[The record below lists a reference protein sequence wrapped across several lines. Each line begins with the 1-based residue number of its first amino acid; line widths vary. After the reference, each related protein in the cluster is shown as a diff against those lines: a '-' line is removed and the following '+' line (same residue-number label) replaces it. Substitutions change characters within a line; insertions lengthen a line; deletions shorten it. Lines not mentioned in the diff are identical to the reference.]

1 MPLFRPFPGH
11 GRVFTAEY
19 QVRLGDSTPT
29 GRARFDALARY
40 LQDVAEDDANDA
52 GWPKSIG
59 WLLRRCSIDVR
70 QFPVLGESVRFE
82 TFCSA
87 TAPRWAERT
96 TTMTG
101 DGGAAV
107 QASAVWI
114 SVDASSGRPTRLG
127 EVFERVYAPSAEGRR
142 ASARLS
148 LPPPATHVLAEARS
162 WQLRS
167 SDLDVWGHVNNAISW
182 VAMEDELSLSDW
194 LPRRAE
200 VEYNDAIT
208 RGDTVRLARAPTD
221 RGLDVWLV
229 TAGRVV
235 TSARLHRGEGPLP
248 EYQTATGL
256 PAGNIAP

>member
-1 MPLFRPFPGH
+1 MPLFRPFPGN

-19 QVRLGDSTPT
+19 RVRLGDSSPT
-29 GRARFDALARY
+29 GRVRFDALARF

-59 WLLRRCSIDVR
+59 WLLRRCSIEVR
-70 QFPVLGESVRFE
+70 QFPVLGERVRFE

-87 TAPRWAERT
+87 SAPRWAERT

-101 DGGAAV
+101 HAGGSV

-114 SVDASSGRPTRLG
+114 SVDAASGRPTRLG
-127 EVFERVYAPSAEGRR
+127 ELFERVYAPSAEGRR

-148 LPPPATHVLAEARS
+148 LPPPSTEALAKARN

-182 VAMEDELSLSDW
+182 AAIEDELSLSEW
-194 LPRRAE
+194 LPQRAE
-200 VEYNDAIT
+200 VEYNDAIAP
-208 RGDTVRLARAPTD
+208 GDTVRLARESSD
-221 RGLDVWLV
+221 RGLAVWLAS
-229 TAGRVV
+229 AGGVV
-235 TSARLHRGEGPLP
+235 TSARLHQRAGQVAEDQAP
-248 EYQTATGL
+248 TGL
-256 PAGNIAP
+256 PAGNDAP